1 MPALISR
8 SLALGVALVVWGGG
22 QVASADPTSG
32 VDGVLF
38 RSSYDTGGV
47 FAVEGARLM
56 PKHDLSL
63 KLLLG
68 YGKSPFDLA
77 VPGIGAAMGD
87 TSADRILDYV
97 VTLDLAFG
105 MTLTD
110 RVAIGFDVGAYRTST
125 AVGYGSRGRYTGG
138 TISTKSTGL
147 IALRPLSNIDPS
159 ANPNDGTAYLG
170 DGLAGPLDTRAGIK
184 VNLWSDPHT
193 AITAVGSVVLPFG
206 EDEMLLG
213 DRNLVFEPMLA
224 VDWRQDR
231 IHATR
236 VVANL
241 AARFRERSVL
251 EGYDTMD
258 PAATDADAKVFL
270 DVGSEV
276 VAGIGGV
283 YELTPRTVAALEA
296 QAFIPLPSGASWG
309 SCTRYNGDRC
319 SSIGSGDYFAGT
331 KAGDLT
337 TLVTLGM
344 ALRVSEDVTA
354 NLMIGT
360 GQLGARG
367 DDFRFTTGL
376 VWSPQPAGAAAPGR
390 NDSDGDGIP
399 DSVDAC
405 AEDPE
410 DKDGFQDEDGCP
422 DLDNDGDGIP
432 DSDDLCPNEPEDKDG
447 FKDTDGCRE
456 DDNDS
461 DGIPDVSD
469 KCPDQA
475 EDKDGFEDED
485 GCLDQDNDGDGF
497 ADAVDKC
504 PNDAETVNGVDDDDG
519 CPDVRGTSGP
529 EERADRIDMKGAPVS
544 FTRGTSTLTATAK
557 QLLGQ
562 VAGIIKSRKLTIR
575 VEVHVPLGT
584 KATNAGAIA
593 AQKKKDKQ
601 LAQARAKA
609 ILDYLTSQGVPAQ
622 QLQAVG
628 IGAER
633 PLGAASPTD
642 AVNDRVDF
650 IKAQQGG
657 TP

>member
-1 MPALISR
+1 MHALKP
-8 SLALGVALVVWGGG
+8 SLTLAIVLAGA
-22 QVASADPTSG
+22 ATAAAEPTSG

-56 PKHDLSL
+56 PKRDLSF
-63 KLLLG
+63 KVLLG
-68 YGKSPFDLA
+68 YAQSPLDLA
-77 VPGIGAAMGD
+77 VPGIGNAMGD
-87 TSADRILDYV
+87 TSKDRILDYV
-97 VTLDLAFG
+97 VTLDIAFG
-105 MTLTD
+105 MSLTD
-110 RVAIGFDVGAYRTST
+110 KLAVGFDVGGYRTST
-125 AVGYGSRGRYTGG
+125 GVGYGARGRYANGAV
-138 TISTKSTGL
+138 STKSTGL
-147 IALRPLSNIDPS
+147 VALRPLSNIDPS
-159 ANPNDGTAYLG
+159 ANPNDSTAYLG
-170 DGLAGPLDTRAGIK
+170 DGLAGPLDARVGAK
-184 VNLWSDPHT
+184 YALFANQNL
-193 AITAVGSVVLPFG
+193 ALTAVGSVFLPFG

-213 DRNLVFEPMLA
+213 DRGLVFEPKLA
-224 VDWRQDR
+224 LDWRKDR

-236 VVANL
+236 VVGNI
-241 AARFRERSVL
+241 AARLRQRSVL

-258 PAATDADAKVFL
+258 PNATDADAKVYL

-276 VAGIGGV
+276 VVGGGAV

-296 QAFIPLPSGASWG
+296 QVFIPLPTSASWG
-309 SCTRYNGDRC
+309 SCHRYSGERC
-319 SSIGSGDYFAGT
+319 STLTDADYFGSA

-337 TLVTLGM
+337 ALVTLGM
-344 ALRVSEDVTA
+344 MLRVSADVTA
-354 NLMIGT
+354 NIMIGT
-360 GQLGARG
+360 GQIGARG
-367 DDFRFTTGL
+367 DDFRLTTGL
-376 VWSPQPAGAAAPGR
+376 VWAPQPAGAAAPGR
-390 NDSDGDGIP
+390 NDKDGDGIP

-405 AEDPE
+405 ADEPE

-432 DSDDLCPNEPEDKDG
+432 DADDQCANEPEDKDG

-456 DDNDS
+456 DDNDG
-461 DGIPDVSD
+461 DGIPDTAD

-529 EERADRIDMKGAPVS
+529 EERADRIDLKGGQVA
-544 FTRGTSTLTATAK
+544 FTKNTSTLTATTK
-557 QLLGQ
+557 LLLAQ
-562 VAGIIKSRKLTIR
+562 VASIIKTRKLSIR
-575 VEVHVPLGT
+575 IEVHVPLGT
-584 KATNAGAIA
+584 KATGAAAIG
-593 AQKKKDKQ
+593 AQKKKDKTT
-601 LAQARAKA
+601 AQVRAKA
-609 ILDYLTSQGVPAQ
+609 ILDYLVTQGVTPQ

-628 IGAER
+628 IGSDR
-633 PLGAASPTD
+633 PLGSANATD
-642 AVNDRVDF
+642 AVNERTDF